1 MLLDAWLEF
10 EQEQGTAASQAR
22 VKKLMPTQVKRRRE
36 VFGEDGVSGAWAS
49 GRLRRID
56 CCPVLPW
63 PAATPFFFFFAADL
77 PLCQHAR
84 QTSEGWEE
92 YWDFVFPDEQTA
104 KPHLKLLQMAQKW
117 KQQQAQQEQGQD
129 GGADAVDETE
139 DA

>member
-1 MLLDAWLEF
+1 MFEQGDAEVKKGGEKAERKMLLDAWLEF

-63 PAATPFFFFFAADL
+63 PAATPFFFFFFF
-77 PLCQHAR
+77 CR
-84 QTSEGWEE
+84 
-92 YWDFVFPDEQTA
+92 
-104 KPHLKLLQMAQKW
+104 
-117 KQQQAQQEQGQD
+117 
-129 GGADAVDETE
+129 
-139 DA
+139 